1 MPLRIPRAIK
11 RVAVAFAITVAVIGA
26 ADYYAITPHRR
37 PSAPHQ
43 SDESLL
49 FQADTLSW
57 GNRWEDALPLYRRA
71 QQLFLSQHNASKAL
85 YAEVSEILPDESI
98 SIRQPIL
105 RLPRDLATPEAQDPE
120 TKLRVLTIRG
130 MLEVNYEA
138 EARST
143 WQEVKTLALKLLH
156 VAVATRAQGE
166 QGIAAFLLG
175 DTDTAKKLVLRA
187 WGLSTALSIY
197 EMQSIPAP
205 RQCSLTEKKFARGV
219 KKRLPQAAYIVDA
232 KNRDILERVELE
244 RDSAFQ
250 YGRLLLDAGRGAFR
264 SVSPTFCEEESML
277 VLPCSHSPCRSRP
290 GTSLLDFN
298 QRF

>member
-26 ADYYAITPHRR
+26 AYYYAITPHR
-37 PSAPHQ
+37 PSAPPQ

-85 YAEVSEILPDESI
+85 YAEVSEILPDKSI

-105 RLPRDLATPEAQDPE
+105 PLPRDLATPEAQDPE

-130 MLEVNYEA
+130 MLEVHYDAA

-143 WQEVKTLALKLLH
+143 WQEVKTLALKSHH

-175 DTDTAKKLVLRA
+175 DTDTAKKLVLRP

-197 EMQSIPAP
+197 EMQLIPAP
-205 RQCSLTEKKFARGV
+205 RRCSLTEKKFARGV

-232 KNRDILERVELE
+232 QNRDILERVELE

-264 SVSPTFCEEESML
+264 SASPTSCEEESML
-277 VLPCSHSPCRSRP
+277 VLPCSHSPFRSRP

>member
-26 ADYYAITPHRR
+26 AYYYAITPYH
-37 PSAPHQ
+37 PSAPPQ
-43 SDESLL
+43 SAV

-85 YAEVSEILPDESI
+85 YAEVSEIPPDESV
-98 SIRQPIL
+98 SFRQTIL
-105 RLPRDLATPEAQDPE
+105 RLDRDLATPEAQDPE

-130 MLEVNYEA
+130 MLEVNYDAA

-143 WQEVKTLALKLLH
+143 WQEVETLALKLH
-156 VAVATRAQGE
+156 HFAVATRAQGE
-166 QGIAAFLLG
+166 QGIAAFLLR

-187 WGLSTALSIY
+187 WSLSPALSIY
-197 EMQSIPAP
+197 EMQLIPA
-205 RQCSLTEKKFARGV
+205 RHRCSLTEKKFARGV
-219 KKRLPQAAYIVDA
+219 KKRLPQAAYLVDA
-232 KNRDILERVELE
+232 QNRDILERVELE

-264 SVSPTFCEEESML
+264 SVPPDIL
-277 VLPCSHSPCRSRP
+277 
-290 GTSLLDFN
+290 
-298 QRF
+298 